1 MTRFKRLLM
10 MAAIVLAGAAYLT
23 FNHLLTID
31 ARPSLWMLAL
41 GVTPVTV
48 MGLLAAWHSRLRWVA
63 LPLLALL
70 ALAVLVYLE
79 DLRNHVNWLYFVQHA
94 GTMLLLAITFGST
107 LGQGDANALCSRV
120 TRLMLPD
127 SRESPDPDYMRYTW
141 KVTVAW
147 TAYFVISALVSVGL
161 FFLGPLPVWSYFA
174 NLLTPVLVG
183 LMFVI
188 EYAVRV
194 RVLPDRPHFSIAQ
207 TIQAYRAHEQR

>member
-1 MTRFKRLLM
+1 M
-10 MAAIVLAGAAYLT
+10 MAAIALAGAAYLT
-23 FNHLLTID
+23 FSHLLTID

-48 MGLLAAWHSRLRWVA
+48 MALLAAWHSRLRWVA
-63 LPLLALL
+63 LALLALL

-79 DLRNHVNWLYFVQHA
+79 DLRNHVNWLYFAQHA

-120 TRLMLPD
+120 TRLMLPGT
-127 SRESPDPDYMRYTW
+127 PDPDYMRYTW

-147 TAYFVISALVSVGL
+147 TAYFVISAVVSVAL
-161 FFLGPLPVWSYFA
+161 FFFGPLPVWSYFA
-174 NLLTPVLVG
+174 NLLTPVIVG

-188 EYAVRV
+188 EYVVRV

-207 TIQAYRAHEQR
+207 TIQAYRAYEQR